1 VPAPRPVIGL
11 FIAGLIRQGR
21 RPALGSAGLHAA
33 AAHFLVT
40 FDRLRPGGPVLGP
53 YSARNR
59 RAISMKH
66 LPRLALAAGL
76 AAPLALATA
85 PAHAQQTQ
93 TFTAAERYY
102 QEGLDLFD
110 RQQYGAAQQ
119 AFQQYMREAPQKV
132 GEQNGPAAI
141 SGRQE
146 RLADAEY
153 YYAVSGLYLLHPDAE
168 GLILD
173 FAQRHPAHPRAAVA
187 YFELAKFYFD
197 QSNYAQASAYFQK
210 VAPANLSQAQRAESD
225 FKLGYSHYQLKEN
238 DQARI
243 LFDRNKLVAGPYQA
257 PSAYYAGY
265 LAYEAADYANA
276 RKDLEAA
283 GQSDTYRSVV
293 PVLISQI
300 YYKEGNYDGLIKYAS
315 AALQQTPPPQ
325 SPDEI
330 SLLVGD
336 AYYQKQDYKAASP
349 YFDQYAAAHPGK
361 LEPSLQYKIGYADY
375 KQGDYKNAIANLK
388 AVAARRDTL
397 GQNAAYHLGLSYLQA
412 GQKPQALTAFDA
424 ARQSAIDK
432 NIGEQATLKYAQV
445 QFELGNL
452 PDVITALRDFRK
464 KYPRS
469 KSQPVVDQLLSE
481 SFLAST
487 DYAAAL
493 TYLEGVGDERGEK
506 LNGTYQ
512 RIAYSQ
518 AATLYNNG
526 QYAEALPL
534 LDKSLKYPQDD
545 ALRAAAQVLRGEIY
559 SVGQQYPDAINAYA
573 AAARTAREGG
583 VAQDE
588 TQYVQLARYGLGY
601 AYYNTKQYDKA
612 QPQFKAFLADPA
624 AKPSDPNYY
633 DTTLRLGDTY
643 YVAKDYQSALAQY
656 DKVIQANAADKDY
669 AYYQKGVTLGLL
681 GRKDEAA
688 TTLSTLLKAN
698 PNSRYAEQAVFQ
710 QAQLDFQAGEY
721 GPAAEGFSRLIQNRP
736 TSPLLPDAY
745 QRRGVAYA
753 NLEQQEKAVADFR
766 KVLADYPRSSAA
778 QQAIYSLQESLS
790 ALGRTEEFDQ
800 ALVNFKAQ
808 NPDSKATESVEFEA
822 AKSLYLAEKY
832 KQALPR
838 LQAYLKQYPDN
849 ALAPDARYYLADAYL
864 KTGDKA
870 TALTQLRAVVTENK
884 SELVNRAVGR
894 VADLELENKNYPE
907 AIKYY
912 DRLRGA
918 STNRREVATATLGLL
933 RSYYDSGD
941 YTAARRTATELST
954 LAGATA
960 TATNTAQL
968 YLGKADYKLGNLDQA
983 VTELTATVAAAPS
996 DATGAEAQYTLAEVL
1011 FKQEK
1016 YEDAIKEAFK
1026 VNANYSSY
1034 DLWLGRAFL
1043 LLGDIYTAQRD
1054 IFQARATLNS
1064 IIENKFPVPEIVEAA
1079 RQRLKALPAGDD
1091 DPAPEAPSKAAP
1103 TKASTPAKTTT
1114 AAPAPT
1120 KAAAPAKT
1128 TPAKTTPAPAKT
1140 PAPKAG
1146 TRP

>member
-1 VPAPRPVIGL
+1 
-11 FIAGLIRQGR
+11 
-21 RPALGSAGLHAA
+21 
-33 AAHFLVT
+33 
-40 FDRLRPGGPVLGP
+40 
-53 YSARNR
+53 
-59 RAISMKH
+59 MKQ

-76 AAPLALATA
+76 AAPLALASPT
-85 PAHAQQTQ
+85 AHAQQTQ
-93 TFTAAERYY
+93 TFAATERYY

-119 AFQQYMREAPQKV
+119 AFDLYMRQAPSRVAQ
-132 GEQNGPAAI
+132 QSGPADV
-141 SGRQE
+141 SGRLD

-153 YYAVSGLYLLHPDAE
+153 YYAVCGLYLLHPDAE
-168 GLILD
+168 GLILA
-173 FAQRHPAHPRAAVA
+173 FAQEHPTHPRAAVA

-197 QSNYAQASAYFQK
+197 QKNYTQASAYFQK
-210 VAPANLSQAQRAESD
+210 VAPANLSEGQRAESD
-225 FKLGYSHYQLKEN
+225 FKLAYSYFELKQNE
-238 DQARI
+238 QARL
-243 LFDRNKLVAGPYQA
+243 LFDRSKKQPGPYRA
-257 PSAYYAGY
+257 ASAYYAGY
-265 LAYEAADYANA
+265 LAYQAGDYPAARQDLLAAADT
-276 RKDLEAA
+276 DP
-283 GQSDTYRSVV
+283 YRAVV
-293 PVLISQI
+293 PALVTQI
-300 YYKEGNYDGLIKYAS
+300 YYKEGNYDGLITYATQ
-315 AALQQTPPPQ
+315 ALQQMPPPQ
-325 SPDEI
+325 SADEI

-336 AYYQKQDYKAASP
+336 AYYQKADYKQASP
-349 YFDQYAAAHPGK
+349 YFDQYAAGHQGK
-361 LEPSLQYKIGYADY
+361 IDPSLQYKIGYADY
-375 KQGDYKNAIANLK
+375 KQGDYKNAIANLRP
-388 AVAARRDTL
+388 VATRRDSL

-412 GQKPQALTAFDA
+412 GQKTSALTAFDA
-424 ARQSAIDK
+424 ARQSTLQKDLAE
-432 NIGEQATLKYAQV
+432 NATLKYAQV
-445 QFELGNL
+445 QYELGNL
-452 PDVITALRDFRK
+452 PDVIAALKDFRK

-469 KSQPVVDQLLSE
+469 KSQPVVDQLLSD

-487 DYAAAL
+487 DYSAAL
-493 TYLEGVGDERGEK
+493 TYLDGVGDDRGDK

-559 SVGQQYPDAINAYA
+559 SVGQQYPEAITAYA
-573 AAARTAREGG
+573 AAARSAREGG
-583 VAQDE
+583 VAADE

-601 AYYNTKQYDKA
+601 AYYNAKQYDKA

-656 DKVIQANAADKDY
+656 DKVIQANAPDKDY

-721 GPAAEGFSRLIQNRP
+721 GPAAEGFTRLIQNRP
-736 TSPLLPDAY
+736 TSSLLPDAY

-753 NLEQQEKAVADFR
+753 NLEQPEKAVADFR
-766 KVLADYPRSSAA
+766 KVLTDYPRSAAA
-778 QQAIYSLQESLS
+778 QQAIYGLQESLT

-800 ALVNFKAQ
+800 ALATFKTQ

-832 KQALPR
+832 QQALPR
-838 LQAYLKQYPDN
+838 LQAYLKQYPAN
-849 ALAPDARYYLADAYL
+849 ALAPDARFFLADSYL
-864 KTGDKA
+864 KTGDKKA
-870 TALTQLRAVVTENK
+870 ALPQLRAVVDENK
-884 SELVNRAVGR
+884 SEFVNRAVGR

-912 DRLRGA
+912 DRLRTA
-918 STNRREVATATLGLL
+918 SANRREVATATLGLL

-960 TATNTAQL
+960 TATNTALL
-968 YLGKADYKLGNLDQA
+968 YLGKADFKLDNLDQA
-983 VTELTATVAAAPS
+983 ATELAATVAAAPS

-1011 FKQEK
+1011 FKQQK

-1026 VNANYSSY
+1026 VNANYSAY

-1043 LLGDIYTAQRD
+1043 LLGDIYTAQHD
-1054 IFQARATLNS
+1054 TFQARATLNS
-1064 IIENKFPVPEIVEAA
+1064 IIDNKFPVAEIVEGA
-1079 RQRLKALPAGDD
+1079 RQRLQALPASEDE
-1091 DPAPEAPSKAAP
+1091 PAPAPAAP
-1103 TKASTPAKTTT
+1103 TK
-1114 AAPAPT
+1114 
-1120 KAAAPAKT
+1120 T
-1128 TPAKTTPAPAKT
+1128 TPTRPAAPAKT
-1140 PAPKAG
+1140 PAPAPKA
-1146 TRP
+1146 TPATAPKTPARTPSTAPTKPAPRP

>member
-1 VPAPRPVIGL
+1 
-11 FIAGLIRQGR
+11 
-21 RPALGSAGLHAA
+21 
-33 AAHFLVT
+33 
-40 FDRLRPGGPVLGP
+40 
-53 YSARNR
+53 
-59 RAISMKH
+59 MKQ
-66 LPRLALAAGL
+66 LPRLALAASL
-76 AAPLALATA
+76 AAPLALASPT
-85 PAHAQQTQ
+85 AHAQQTQ
-93 TFTAAERYY
+93 TFAATERYY

-119 AFQQYMREAPQKV
+119 AFQEYMRQAMPRV
-132 GEQNGPAAI
+132 SEQNGPAAI
-141 SGRQE
+141 SGSQD

-173 FAQRHPAHPRAAVA
+173 FAAQHPTHPRAAVA
-187 YFELAKFYFD
+187 YFELAKFYFE
-197 QSNYAQASAYFQK
+197 QKNYGQASAYFQK
-210 VAPANLSQAQRAESD
+210 VAPANLSQEQRAESD
-225 FKLGYSHYQLKEN
+225 FKLGYSQFQLKEY

-243 LFDRNKLVAGPYQA
+243 LFDRNKRVAGPYQA

-265 LAYEAADYANA
+265 LAYQAGDYANA
-276 RKDLEAA
+276 RKDLLAA
-283 GQSDTYRSVV
+283 GESDTYRSVV
-293 PVLISQI
+293 PALITQI
-300 YYKEGNYDGLIKYAS
+300 YYKEGNYDGLISYAS
-315 AALQQTPPPQ
+315 KALQQTPPPQ

-336 AYYQKQDYKAASP
+336 AYYQKQDYKQASP
-349 YFDQYAAAHPGK
+349 YFDQYAAVHK
-361 LEPSLQYKIGYADY
+361 SKIEPSLQYKIGYADY
-375 KQGDYKNAIANLK
+375 KQGDYKNAIVNLK
-388 AVAARRDTL
+388 AVAARRDSL

-412 GQKPQALTAFDA
+412 GQKPQALAAFDA
-424 ARQSAIDK
+424 ARQSPIDK
-432 NIGEQATLKYAQV
+432 AIAESATLKYAQV
-445 QFELGNL
+445 QYELGNL
-452 PDVITALRDFRK
+452 PDVITALKDFRK

-469 KSQPVVDQLLSE
+469 KSQPVADQLLSD

-487 DYAAAL
+487 DYSGAL
-493 TYLEGVGDERGEK
+493 IYLEGVGDDRSEK
-506 LNGTYQ
+506 LNGTFQ

-573 AAARTAREGG
+573 AAARTARQGG
-583 VAQDE
+583 VAEDE

-612 QPQFKAFLADPA
+612 QPQFKAYLADA
-624 AKPSDPNYY
+624 SAKPSDPNYY

-643 YVAKDYQSALAQY
+643 YVAKDYQTALAQY
-656 DKVIQANAADKDY
+656 DKVIQANAPDKDY

-688 TTLSTLLKAN
+688 TTLSTLLKSN

-710 QAQLDFQAGEY
+710 QAQLDFQAGDY
-721 GPAAEGFSRLIQNRP
+721 APAAEGFSRLIQNRP

-753 NLEQQEKAVADFR
+753 NLEQQDKAVADFR

-778 QQAIYSLQESLS
+778 QQAIYSLQESLT
-790 ALGRTEEFDQ
+790 ALSRTEEFDQ
-800 ALVNFKAQ
+800 ALVDFKAQ

-849 ALAPDARYYLADAYL
+849 ALAPDARYYLADSYL

-870 TALTQLRAVVTENK
+870 TALAQLRAVVTENK

-918 STNRREVATATLGLL
+918 SSNRREVATATLGLL

-941 YTAARRTATELST
+941 YTSARRTATELST

-968 YLGKADYKLGNLDQA
+968 YLGKTDYKLDNLDQA

-1011 FKQEK
+1011 FKQQK
-1016 YEDAIKEAFK
+1016 YDEAIKEAFK

-1043 LLGDIYTAQRD
+1043 LLGDIYTAQHD
-1054 IFQARATLNS
+1054 TFQARATLNS
-1064 IIENKFPVPEIVEAA
+1064 IIENKFPVAEIVEGA
-1079 RQRLKALPAGDD
+1079 RQRLKALPASDD
-1091 DPAPEAPSKAAP
+1091 DPAPAPEPAP
-1103 TKASTPAKTTT
+1103 KTT
-1114 AAPAPT
+1114 PT
-1120 KAAAPAKT
+1120 KAAPVKASSAPATTPKAT
-1128 TPAKTTPAPAKT
+1128 TPAATPAK
-1140 PAPKAG
+1140 APVRKPT